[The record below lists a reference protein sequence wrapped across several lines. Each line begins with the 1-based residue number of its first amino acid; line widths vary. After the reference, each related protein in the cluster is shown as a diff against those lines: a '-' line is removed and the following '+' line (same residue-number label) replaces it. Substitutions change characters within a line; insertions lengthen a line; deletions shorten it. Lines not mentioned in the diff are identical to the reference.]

1 MSEENKHY
9 ERTELDDSQQA
20 DIETLVQEAWQKQR
34 ELEKLNLKPE
44 EILEEEE
51 KRTNPICIE
60 E

>member
-9 ERTELDDSQQA
+9 ERTELDDSKQA
-20 DIETLVQEAWQKQR
+20 DKEILVQEAWQKQR

-51 KRTNPICIE
+51 ARTNPICIE

>member
-20 DIETLVQEAWQKQR
+20 DKARLVQEAWQKQR

>member
-9 ERTELDDSQQA
+9 ERTELDDSKQA
-20 DIETLVQEAWQKQR
+20 DKEILVQEAWQKQR